1 MLTVTHDIKSPL
13 SSIIGY
19 IELINNTQL
28 EERQHYFL
36 KNMKGSAEHILH
48 LANNMLDFSKLE
60 SNKMEINTVPYNP
73 GRLLQETA
81 DSFLPLAA
89 QKNLKLKSD
98 ISNVLNGLYLGDS
111 MKVRQIVV
119 NILSNAIKYTREG
132 KVSLSAFISGTKD
145 DQFIIVIKD
154 SGPGMTKEEQE
165 LIFKEFTRLTPQ
177 HNNGAEGTG
186 LGLTITLQL
195 VHLLDGE
202 LTLESKK
209 GEGSTFTVKF
219 PLIKATSQESQP
231 TETPSSLPVM
241 HEGMKAFIVD
251 DDILQLT
258 VTTELLRKA
267 GIQCDTCTHPQEALS
282 RLEKGNYNIVLSD
295 IQMPEMDGFELVQQ
309 IRESPNQ
316 QIKNIPVIALSARDD
331 MHEKEYQ
338 EAGFS
343 AYLNKPYTPEQL
355 YSRVN
360 DLLGCAIEMNQP
372 TTQTSD
378 KNAPYNLD
386 MIMVFADN
394 DKDAANQIIGSFISD
409 CKTNFQLLAQ
419 HLESH
424 ETEQIAK
431 LAHKML
437 PMFKQL
443 AINDVIPSLL
453 FLEKMPLDTEENK
466 IRENIEK
473 ILQEGFLKN
482 LYAGMQLRSDILE
495 MTLNNLNA
503 LPGVQAKGILEPGDK
518 IGSSSLTIVLGAS
531 PIVEGAVYTDN
542 YGGKYS
548 GRYRYGMQV
557 IVNEPLRSG
566 DRLVIGGMLSNE
578 KMKNYNLG
586 YETAVNRTGGRL
598 GISCAESD
606 YTLGDYFTQAGAV
619 GTAKTVSLYGSQP
632 LSGRK
637 SGNLRLIY
645 GYEHNR
651 LNDELRV
658 FDYTARKSSDVF
670 HLGLTGSLQSAV
682 SYSGYSAVLRAGN
695 LKLRSG
701 EAQAADEFSR
711 TEGGFSR
718 FNFDVN
724 HVSKLSKV
732 TQFYIFAH
740 GQLANRNL
748 DSSEQFY
755 LGGADAVRA
764 YPQGEAGG
772 DSGYQATAELRYQ
785 TPVKGM
791 SMTLFADVG
800 EVLARKNG
808 DTSDPHRRLAGWGI
822 GVVYS
827 LDRSLYARLD
837 YARKIKGESYRS
849 EAEDKNGRL
858 WFRLYKLF

>member
-1 MLTVTHDIKSPL
+1 MQRPFKFTKLKLITGYILILLLGAIAIVFIYKQTIALTQKGNDEIVMQQKLFIISNTLTKLYEAENTGIAFSQTGTQKNFDTYMKLIEDIKDNMDTLKNLSISSEQNLRIDTINTLLGKRIENLKDLYYVKKYYIPEDFYNKTIEKIGTLKDSADIIPDLREKIITVIDSSYIIRERKGLFRTKRDSILKVDTTLHRIVDTLSMVSTNNNTDTLMNVIRDSWSQYQQQKEEIDAEVSRREAIVIQSGQHITERLKRVLKDLEKEELENTMIRLEQQQITTHHLTRTISWIAIIACVLVVFFVVLIINDITQSQRYRRELEAAKTYTERLLHNREKLMLTVTHDIKSPL

-19 IELINNTQL
+19 IELLNNTQL

-36 KNMKGSAEHILH
+36 KNMKGTAEHILH

-73 GRLLQETA
+73 GRLLQETT

-89 QKNLKLKSD
+89 QKSLELKSD
-98 ISNVLNGLYLGDS
+98 ISNALNGLYLGDS

-132 KVSLSAFISGTKD
+132 KVSLSAFISPTKD

-154 SGPGMTKEEQE
+154 SGPGMTEEEQE

-219 PLIKATSQESQP
+219 PLIKATAQESQP
-231 TETPSSLPVM
+231 TETPSSPPVR

-267 GIQCDTCTHPQEALS
+267 GIQCDTCTRPQEVLS

-309 IRESPNQ
+309 IRESQNQ
-316 QIKNIPVIALSARDD
+316 QIKSIPVIALSARDD

-360 DLLGCAIEMNQP
+360 DLLGCTIETKQP

-419 HLESH
+419 HLELH

-466 IRENIEK
+466 IRESIEK
-473 ILQEGFLKN
+473 ILQEGNNVL
-482 LYAGMQLRSDILE
+482 QLLE
-495 MTLNNLNA
+495 
-503 LPGVQAKGILEPGDK
+503 K
-518 IGSSSLTIVLGAS
+518 
-531 PIVEGAVYTDN
+531 
-542 YGGKYS
+542 
-548 GRYRYGMQV
+548 
-557 IVNEPLRSG
+557 
-566 DRLVIGGMLSNE
+566 
-578 KMKNYNLG
+578 
-586 YETAVNRTGGRL
+586 ETR
-598 GISCAESD
+598 
-606 YTLGDYFTQAGAV
+606 Q
-619 GTAKTVSLYGSQP
+619 
-632 LSGRK
+632 
-637 SGNLRLIY
+637 
-645 GYEHNR
+645 
-651 LNDELRV
+651 
-658 FDYTARKSSDVF
+658 
-670 HLGLTGSLQSAV
+670 
-682 SYSGYSAVLRAGN
+682 
-695 LKLRSG
+695 
-701 EAQAADEFSR
+701 
-711 TEGGFSR
+711 
-718 FNFDVN
+718 
-724 HVSKLSKV
+724 
-732 TQFYIFAH
+732 
-740 GQLANRNL
+740 
-748 DSSEQFY
+748 
-755 LGGADAVRA
+755 
-764 YPQGEAGG
+764 
-772 DSGYQATAELRYQ
+772 
-785 TPVKGM
+785 
-791 SMTLFADVG
+791 
-800 EVLARKNG
+800 
-808 DTSDPHRRLAGWGI
+808 
-822 GVVYS
+822 
-827 LDRSLYARLD
+827 
-837 YARKIKGESYRS
+837 
-849 EAEDKNGRL
+849 
-858 WFRLYKLF
+858 

>member
-1 MLTVTHDIKSPL
+1 MQRPFKFTKLKLITGYILILLLGAIAIVFIYKQTIALTQKGNDEIVMQQKLFIISNTLTKLYEAENTGIAFSQTGTQKNFDTYMKLIEDIKDNMDTLKNLSISSEQNLRIDTINTLLGKRIENLKDLYYVKKYYIPEDFYNKTIEKIGTLKDSADVIPDLREKIITVIDSNYIIRERKGLFRTKRDSILKVDTTLHRIVDTLSMVTTNNNTDTLMNVIRNSWSQYQQQKEEIDAEVSRREDIVIQSGQHITERLKRVLKDLEKEELENTMIRLEQQQITTHHLTRTISWIAIIACVLVVFFVVLIINDITQSQRYRRELEAAKTYTERLLHNREKLMLTVTHDIKSPL

-267 GIQCDTCTHPQEALS
+267 GIQCDTCTHPQEVLS

-338 EAGFS
+338 ETGFS

-378 KNAPYNLD
+378 KNALYNLD

-409 CKTNFQLLAQ
+409 CKTNFQLLVQ

-473 ILQEGFLKN
+473 ILQEGNNIL
-482 LYAGMQLRSDILE
+482 QLLE
-495 MTLNNLNA
+495 
-503 LPGVQAKGILEPGDK
+503 K
-518 IGSSSLTIVLGAS
+518 
-531 PIVEGAVYTDN
+531 
-542 YGGKYS
+542 
-548 GRYRYGMQV
+548 
-557 IVNEPLRSG
+557 
-566 DRLVIGGMLSNE
+566 
-578 KMKNYNLG
+578 
-586 YETAVNRTGGRL
+586 ETR
-598 GISCAESD
+598 
-606 YTLGDYFTQAGAV
+606 Q
-619 GTAKTVSLYGSQP
+619 
-632 LSGRK
+632 
-637 SGNLRLIY
+637 
-645 GYEHNR
+645 
-651 LNDELRV
+651 
-658 FDYTARKSSDVF
+658 
-670 HLGLTGSLQSAV
+670 
-682 SYSGYSAVLRAGN
+682 
-695 LKLRSG
+695 
-701 EAQAADEFSR
+701 
-711 TEGGFSR
+711 
-718 FNFDVN
+718 
-724 HVSKLSKV
+724 
-732 TQFYIFAH
+732 
-740 GQLANRNL
+740 
-748 DSSEQFY
+748 
-755 LGGADAVRA
+755 
-764 YPQGEAGG
+764 
-772 DSGYQATAELRYQ
+772 
-785 TPVKGM
+785 
-791 SMTLFADVG
+791 
-800 EVLARKNG
+800 
-808 DTSDPHRRLAGWGI
+808 
-822 GVVYS
+822 
-827 LDRSLYARLD
+827 
-837 YARKIKGESYRS
+837 
-849 EAEDKNGRL
+849 
-858 WFRLYKLF
+858 

>member
-1 MLTVTHDIKSPL
+1 MQRPFKFTKLKLITGYILILLLGAIAIVFIYKQTIALTQKGNDEIVMQQKLFIISNTLTKLYEAENTGIAFSQTGTQKNFDTYMKLIEDIKDNMDTLKNLSISSEQNLRIDTINTLLGKRIENLKDLYYVKKYYIPEDFYNKTIEKIGTLKDSADVIPDLREKIITVIDSNYIIRERKGLFRTKRDSILKVDTTLHRIVDTLSMVTTNNNTDTLMNVIRDSWSQYQQQKEEIDAEVSRREDIVIQSGQHITERLKRVLKDLEKEELENTMIRLEQQQITTHHLTRTISWIAIIACVLVVFFVVLIINDITQSQRYRRELEAAKTYTERLLHNREKLMLTVTHDIKSPL

-267 GIQCDTCTHPQEALS
+267 GIQCDTCTHPQEVLS

-338 EAGFS
+338 ETGFS

-378 KNAPYNLD
+378 KNALYNLD

-409 CKTNFQLLAQ
+409 CKTNFQLLVQ

-473 ILQEGFLKN
+473 ILQEGNDVL
-482 LYAGMQLRSDILE
+482 QLLE
-495 MTLNNLNA
+495 
-503 LPGVQAKGILEPGDK
+503 K
-518 IGSSSLTIVLGAS
+518 
-531 PIVEGAVYTDN
+531 
-542 YGGKYS
+542 
-548 GRYRYGMQV
+548 
-557 IVNEPLRSG
+557 
-566 DRLVIGGMLSNE
+566 
-578 KMKNYNLG
+578 
-586 YETAVNRTGGRL
+586 ETR
-598 GISCAESD
+598 
-606 YTLGDYFTQAGAV
+606 Q
-619 GTAKTVSLYGSQP
+619 
-632 LSGRK
+632 
-637 SGNLRLIY
+637 
-645 GYEHNR
+645 
-651 LNDELRV
+651 
-658 FDYTARKSSDVF
+658 
-670 HLGLTGSLQSAV
+670 
-682 SYSGYSAVLRAGN
+682 
-695 LKLRSG
+695 
-701 EAQAADEFSR
+701 
-711 TEGGFSR
+711 
-718 FNFDVN
+718 
-724 HVSKLSKV
+724 
-732 TQFYIFAH
+732 
-740 GQLANRNL
+740 
-748 DSSEQFY
+748 
-755 LGGADAVRA
+755 
-764 YPQGEAGG
+764 
-772 DSGYQATAELRYQ
+772 
-785 TPVKGM
+785 
-791 SMTLFADVG
+791 
-800 EVLARKNG
+800 
-808 DTSDPHRRLAGWGI
+808 
-822 GVVYS
+822 
-827 LDRSLYARLD
+827 
-837 YARKIKGESYRS
+837 
-849 EAEDKNGRL
+849 
-858 WFRLYKLF
+858 

>member
-1 MLTVTHDIKSPL
+1 MQRPFKFTKLKLITGYILILLLGAIAIVFIYKQTIALTQKGNDEIVMQQKLFIISNTLTKLYEAENTGIAFSQTGTQKNFDTYMKLIEDIKDNMDTLKNLSISSEQNLRIDTINTLLGKRIENLKDLYYVKKYYIPEDFYNKTIEKIGTLKDSADVIPDLREKIITVIDSNYIIRERKGLFRTKRDSILKVDTTLHRIVDTLSMVTTNNNTDTLMNVIRDSWSQYQQQKEEIDAEVSRREDIVIQSGQHITERLKRVLKDLEKEELENTMIRLEQQQITTHHLTRTISWIAIIACVLVVFFVVLIINDITQSQRYRRELEAAKTYTERLLHNREKLMLTVTHDIKSPL

-19 IELINNTQL
+19 IELLNNTQL

-36 KNMKGSAEHILH
+36 KNMKGTAEHILH

-267 GIQCDTCTHPQEALS
+267 GIQCDTCTHPQEVLS

-338 EAGFS
+338 ETGFS

-378 KNAPYNLD
+378 KNALYNLD

-409 CKTNFQLLAQ
+409 CKTNFQLLVQ

-466 IRENIEK
+466 IRESIEK
-473 ILQEGFLKN
+473 ILQEGNDVL
-482 LYAGMQLRSDILE
+482 QLLE
-495 MTLNNLNA
+495 
-503 LPGVQAKGILEPGDK
+503 K
-518 IGSSSLTIVLGAS
+518 
-531 PIVEGAVYTDN
+531 
-542 YGGKYS
+542 
-548 GRYRYGMQV
+548 
-557 IVNEPLRSG
+557 
-566 DRLVIGGMLSNE
+566 
-578 KMKNYNLG
+578 
-586 YETAVNRTGGRL
+586 ETR
-598 GISCAESD
+598 
-606 YTLGDYFTQAGAV
+606 Q
-619 GTAKTVSLYGSQP
+619 
-632 LSGRK
+632 
-637 SGNLRLIY
+637 
-645 GYEHNR
+645 
-651 LNDELRV
+651 
-658 FDYTARKSSDVF
+658 
-670 HLGLTGSLQSAV
+670 
-682 SYSGYSAVLRAGN
+682 
-695 LKLRSG
+695 
-701 EAQAADEFSR
+701 
-711 TEGGFSR
+711 
-718 FNFDVN
+718 
-724 HVSKLSKV
+724 
-732 TQFYIFAH
+732 
-740 GQLANRNL
+740 
-748 DSSEQFY
+748 
-755 LGGADAVRA
+755 
-764 YPQGEAGG
+764 
-772 DSGYQATAELRYQ
+772 
-785 TPVKGM
+785 
-791 SMTLFADVG
+791 
-800 EVLARKNG
+800 
-808 DTSDPHRRLAGWGI
+808 
-822 GVVYS
+822 
-827 LDRSLYARLD
+827 
-837 YARKIKGESYRS
+837 
-849 EAEDKNGRL
+849 
-858 WFRLYKLF
+858 

>member
-1 MLTVTHDIKSPL
+1 MQRPFKFTKLKLITGYILILLLGAIAIVFIYKQTIALTQKGNDEIVMQQKLFIISNTLTKLYEAENTGIAFSQTGTQKNFDTYMKLIEDIKDNMDTLKNLSISSEQNLRIDTINTLLGKRIENLKDLYYVKKYYIPEDFYNKTIEKIGTLKDSADVIPDLREKIITVIDSNYIIRERKGLFRTKRDSILKVDTTLHRIVDTLSMVTTNNNTDTLMNVIRDSWSQYQQQKEEIDAEVSRREDIVIQSGQHITERLKRVLKDLEKEELENTMIRLEQQQITTHHLTRTISWIAIIACVLVVFFVVLIINDITQSQRYRRELEAAKTYTERLLHNREKLMLTVTHDIKSPL

-267 GIQCDTCTHPQEALS
+267 GIQCDTCTHRQEVLS

-338 EAGFS
+338 ETGFS

-378 KNAPYNLD
+378 KNALYNLD

-409 CKTNFQLLAQ
+409 CKTNFQLLVQ

-473 ILQEGFLKN
+473 ILQEGNNIL
-482 LYAGMQLRSDILE
+482 QLLE
-495 MTLNNLNA
+495 
-503 LPGVQAKGILEPGDK
+503 K
-518 IGSSSLTIVLGAS
+518 
-531 PIVEGAVYTDN
+531 
-542 YGGKYS
+542 
-548 GRYRYGMQV
+548 
-557 IVNEPLRSG
+557 
-566 DRLVIGGMLSNE
+566 
-578 KMKNYNLG
+578 
-586 YETAVNRTGGRL
+586 ET
-598 GISCAESD
+598 C
-606 YTLGDYFTQAGAV
+606 Q
-619 GTAKTVSLYGSQP
+619 
-632 LSGRK
+632 
-637 SGNLRLIY
+637 
-645 GYEHNR
+645 
-651 LNDELRV
+651 
-658 FDYTARKSSDVF
+658 
-670 HLGLTGSLQSAV
+670 
-682 SYSGYSAVLRAGN
+682 
-695 LKLRSG
+695 
-701 EAQAADEFSR
+701 
-711 TEGGFSR
+711 
-718 FNFDVN
+718 
-724 HVSKLSKV
+724 
-732 TQFYIFAH
+732 
-740 GQLANRNL
+740 
-748 DSSEQFY
+748 
-755 LGGADAVRA
+755 
-764 YPQGEAGG
+764 
-772 DSGYQATAELRYQ
+772 
-785 TPVKGM
+785 
-791 SMTLFADVG
+791 
-800 EVLARKNG
+800 
-808 DTSDPHRRLAGWGI
+808 
-822 GVVYS
+822 
-827 LDRSLYARLD
+827 
-837 YARKIKGESYRS
+837 
-849 EAEDKNGRL
+849 
-858 WFRLYKLF
+858 

>member
-1 MLTVTHDIKSPL
+1 MQRPFKFTKLKLITGYILILLLGPLSIVFIYKQTIALTQKGNDEIVMQQKLFIISNTLTKLYEAENTGIAFSQTGTQKNFDTYMKLIEDIKDNMDTLKNLSISSEQNLRIDTINTLLGKRIENLKDLYYVKKYYIPEDFYNKTIEKIGTLKDSADIIPDLREKIITVIDSSYIIRERKGLFRTKRDSILKVDTTLHRIVDTLSMVSTNNNTDTLMNVIRDSWSQYQQQKEEIDAEVSRREAIVIQSGQHITERLKRVLKDLEKEELENTMIRLEQQQITTHHLTRTISWIAIIACVLVVFFVVLIINDITQSQRYRRELEAAKTYTERLLHNREKLMLTVTHDIKSPL

-19 IELINNTQL
+19 IELLNNTQL

-36 KNMKGSAEHILH
+36 KNMKGTAEHILH

-73 GRLLQETA
+73 GRLLQETT

-89 QKNLKLKSD
+89 QKSLELKSD
-98 ISNVLNGLYLGDS
+98 ISNALNGLYLGDS

-132 KVSLSAFISGTKD
+132 KVSLSAFISPTKD

-154 SGPGMTKEEQE
+154 SGPGMTEEEQE

-219 PLIKATSQESQP
+219 PLIKATAQESQP
-231 TETPSSLPVM
+231 TETPSSPPVR

-267 GIQCDTCTHPQEALS
+267 GIQCDTCTHPQEVLS

-309 IRESPNQ
+309 IRESQNQ
-316 QIKNIPVIALSARDD
+316 QIKSIPVIALSARDD

-360 DLLGCAIEMNQP
+360 DLLGCTIETKQP

-419 HLESH
+419 HLELH

-466 IRENIEK
+466 IRESIEK
-473 ILQEGFLKN
+473 ILQEGNNVL
-482 LYAGMQLRSDILE
+482 QLLE
-495 MTLNNLNA
+495 
-503 LPGVQAKGILEPGDK
+503 K
-518 IGSSSLTIVLGAS
+518 
-531 PIVEGAVYTDN
+531 
-542 YGGKYS
+542 
-548 GRYRYGMQV
+548 
-557 IVNEPLRSG
+557 
-566 DRLVIGGMLSNE
+566 
-578 KMKNYNLG
+578 
-586 YETAVNRTGGRL
+586 ETR
-598 GISCAESD
+598 
-606 YTLGDYFTQAGAV
+606 Q
-619 GTAKTVSLYGSQP
+619 
-632 LSGRK
+632 
-637 SGNLRLIY
+637 
-645 GYEHNR
+645 
-651 LNDELRV
+651 
-658 FDYTARKSSDVF
+658 
-670 HLGLTGSLQSAV
+670 
-682 SYSGYSAVLRAGN
+682 
-695 LKLRSG
+695 
-701 EAQAADEFSR
+701 
-711 TEGGFSR
+711 
-718 FNFDVN
+718 
-724 HVSKLSKV
+724 
-732 TQFYIFAH
+732 
-740 GQLANRNL
+740 
-748 DSSEQFY
+748 
-755 LGGADAVRA
+755 
-764 YPQGEAGG
+764 
-772 DSGYQATAELRYQ
+772 
-785 TPVKGM
+785 
-791 SMTLFADVG
+791 
-800 EVLARKNG
+800 
-808 DTSDPHRRLAGWGI
+808 
-822 GVVYS
+822 
-827 LDRSLYARLD
+827 
-837 YARKIKGESYRS
+837 
-849 EAEDKNGRL
+849 
-858 WFRLYKLF
+858 

>member
-1 MLTVTHDIKSPL
+1 MQRPFKFTKFKLITGYILILLLGAIAIIFIYKQTIALTQKGSDEIVMQQKLFIISNTLTKLYEAENTGIAFSQTGTQKNFDTYMKLIEEIRDNMDTLKNLSISSEQNLRIDTINTLLSKRIDNLKDLYYVKKYYIPEDFYNKTIEKIGTIKDSTDVIPDLREKIITVIDSSYIIRERKGLFRTKRDSILKVDTTLHRIVDTLNMVTTNNNTDTLMNVIRDSWSQYQQQKEEIDAEVSRREGIVIQSGQHITERLKRVLKELEKEELKNTMTRLEQQQITTHHLTRTISWIAIIACVLVVFFVVLIINDITQSQRYRRELEAAKTYTERLLHNREKLMLTVTHDIKSPL

-19 IELINNTQL
+19 IELLNNTQL

-89 QKNLKLKSD
+89 QKNLELKSNV
-98 ISNVLNGLYLGDS
+98 SNALNGLYLGDS

-132 KVSLSAFISGTKD
+132 RVSLSAFISGTKD
-145 DQFIIVIKD
+145 NQFIIVIKD
-154 SGPGMTKEEQE
+154 SGPGMTEEEQE
-165 LIFKEFTRLTPQ
+165 LIFKEFTRLNPQ

-195 VHLLDGE
+195 VHLLNGE

-209 GEGSTFTVKF
+209 GEGSTFTVKL
-219 PLIKATSQESQP
+219 PLIKATAQEFQP
-231 TETPSSLPVM
+231 TETPALTPII

-258 VTTELLRKA
+258 VTTELLQKV

-282 RLEKGNYNIVLSD
+282 QLEKGNYNIVLSD

-309 IRESPNQ
+309 IRKSQKQ
-316 QIKNIPVIALSARDD
+316 QIRNIPVIALSARDD

-360 DLLGCAIEMNQP
+360 DLLGCDIKTKQLV
-372 TTQTSD
+372 TQVTD
-378 KNAPYNLD
+378 KNLPYNLE

-409 CKTNFQLLAQ
+409 CKTNFQLLAK
-419 HLESH
+419 HLEAH

-473 ILQEGFLKN
+473 ILQEGNDVL
-482 LYAGMQLRSDILE
+482 QLLE
-495 MTLNNLNA
+495 
-503 LPGVQAKGILEPGDK
+503 K
-518 IGSSSLTIVLGAS
+518 
-531 PIVEGAVYTDN
+531 
-542 YGGKYS
+542 
-548 GRYRYGMQV
+548 
-557 IVNEPLRSG
+557 
-566 DRLVIGGMLSNE
+566 
-578 KMKNYNLG
+578 
-586 YETAVNRTGGRL
+586 ETR
-598 GISCAESD
+598 
-606 YTLGDYFTQAGAV
+606 Q
-619 GTAKTVSLYGSQP
+619 
-632 LSGRK
+632 
-637 SGNLRLIY
+637 
-645 GYEHNR
+645 
-651 LNDELRV
+651 
-658 FDYTARKSSDVF
+658 
-670 HLGLTGSLQSAV
+670 
-682 SYSGYSAVLRAGN
+682 
-695 LKLRSG
+695 
-701 EAQAADEFSR
+701 
-711 TEGGFSR
+711 
-718 FNFDVN
+718 
-724 HVSKLSKV
+724 
-732 TQFYIFAH
+732 
-740 GQLANRNL
+740 
-748 DSSEQFY
+748 
-755 LGGADAVRA
+755 
-764 YPQGEAGG
+764 
-772 DSGYQATAELRYQ
+772 
-785 TPVKGM
+785 
-791 SMTLFADVG
+791 
-800 EVLARKNG
+800 
-808 DTSDPHRRLAGWGI
+808 
-822 GVVYS
+822 
-827 LDRSLYARLD
+827 
-837 YARKIKGESYRS
+837 
-849 EAEDKNGRL
+849 
-858 WFRLYKLF
+858 

>member
-1 MLTVTHDIKSPL
+1 MQRPFKFTKFKLITGYILILLLGAIAIIFIYKQTIALTQKGSDEIVMQQKLFIISNTLTKLYEAENTGIAFSQTGTQKNFDTYMKLIEEIRDNMDTLKNLSISSEQNLRIDTINTLLSKRIDNLKDLYYVKKYYIPEDFYNKTIEKIGTIKDSTDVIPDLREKIITVIDSSYIIRERKGLFRTKRDSILKVDTTLHRIVDTLNMVTTNNNTDTLMNVIRDSWSQYQQQKEEIDAEVSRREGIVIQSGQHITERLKRVLKELEKEELKNTMTRLEQQQITTHHLTRTISWIAIIACVLVVFFVVLIINDITQSQRYRRELEAAKTYTERLLHNREKLMLTVTHDIKSPL

-19 IELINNTQL
+19 IELLNNTQL

-89 QKNLKLKSD
+89 QKNLELKSNV
-98 ISNVLNGLYLGDS
+98 SNALNGLYLGDS

-132 KVSLSAFISGTKD
+132 RVSLSAFISGTKD
-145 DQFIIVIKD
+145 NQFIIVIKD
-154 SGPGMTKEEQE
+154 SGPGMTEEEQE
-165 LIFKEFTRLTPQ
+165 LIFKEFTRLNPQ

-195 VHLLDGE
+195 VHLLNGE

-219 PLIKATSQESQP
+219 PLIKATAQEFQP
-231 TETPSSLPVM
+231 TETPALTPII

-258 VTTELLRKA
+258 VTTELLQKV

-282 RLEKGNYNIVLSD
+282 QLEKGNYNIVLSD

-309 IRESPNQ
+309 IRKSQKQ
-316 QIKNIPVIALSARDD
+316 QIRNIPVIALSARDD

-360 DLLGCAIEMNQP
+360 DLLGCDIKTKQLV
-372 TTQTSD
+372 TQVTD
-378 KNAPYNLD
+378 KNLPYNLE

-409 CKTNFQLLAQ
+409 CKTNFQLLAK
-419 HLESH
+419 HLEAH

-443 AINDVIPSLL
+443 SINDIIPSLL

-473 ILQEGFLKN
+473 ILQEGNDVL
-482 LYAGMQLRSDILE
+482 QLLE
-495 MTLNNLNA
+495 
-503 LPGVQAKGILEPGDK
+503 E
-518 IGSSSLTIVLGAS
+518 
-531 PIVEGAVYTDN
+531 
-542 YGGKYS
+542 
-548 GRYRYGMQV
+548 
-557 IVNEPLRSG
+557 
-566 DRLVIGGMLSNE
+566 
-578 KMKNYNLG
+578 
-586 YETAVNRTGGRL
+586 ET
-598 GISCAESD
+598 
-606 YTLGDYFTQAGAV
+606 
-619 GTAKTVSLYGSQP
+619 
-632 LSGRK
+632 
-637 SGNLRLIY
+637 
-645 GYEHNR
+645 
-651 LNDELRV
+651 
-658 FDYTARKSSDVF
+658 
-670 HLGLTGSLQSAV
+670 
-682 SYSGYSAVLRAGN
+682 
-695 LKLRSG
+695 
-701 EAQAADEFSR
+701 
-711 TEGGFSR
+711 
-718 FNFDVN
+718 
-724 HVSKLSKV
+724 
-732 TQFYIFAH
+732 
-740 GQLANRNL
+740 
-748 DSSEQFY
+748 
-755 LGGADAVRA
+755 
-764 YPQGEAGG
+764 
-772 DSGYQATAELRYQ
+772 YQ
-785 TPVKGM
+785 
-791 SMTLFADVG
+791 
-800 EVLARKNG
+800 
-808 DTSDPHRRLAGWGI
+808 
-822 GVVYS
+822 
-827 LDRSLYARLD
+827 
-837 YARKIKGESYRS
+837 
-849 EAEDKNGRL
+849 
-858 WFRLYKLF
+858 

>member
-1 MLTVTHDIKSPL
+1 MQRPFKFTKLKLITGYILILLLGAIAIVFIYKQTIALTQKGNDEIVMQQKLFIISNTLTKLYEAENTGIAFSQTGTQKNFDTYMKLIEDIKDNMDTLKNLSISSEQNLRIDTINTLLGKRIENLKDLYYVKKYYIPEDFYNKTIEKIGTLKDSADVIPDLREKIITVIDSNYIIRERKGLFRTKRDSILKVDTTLHRIVDTLSMVTTNNNTDTLMNVIRDSWSQYQQQKEEIDAEVSRREDIVIQSGQHITERLKRVLKDLEKEELENTMIRLEQQQITTHHLTRTISWIAIIACVLVVFFVVLIINDITQSQRYRRELEAAKTYTERLLHNREKLMLTVTHDIKSPL

-19 IELINNTQL
+19 IELLNNTQL

-98 ISNVLNGLYLGDS
+98 ISNALNGLYLGDS

-231 TETPSSLPVM
+231 TETPSSPPVR

-267 GIQCDTCTHPQEALS
+267 GIQCDTCTHPQEVLS

-338 EAGFS
+338 ETGFS

-378 KNAPYNLD
+378 KNALYNLD

-409 CKTNFQLLAQ
+409 CKTNFQLLVQ

-473 ILQEGFLKN
+473 ILQEGNDVL
-482 LYAGMQLRSDILE
+482 QLLE
-495 MTLNNLNA
+495 
-503 LPGVQAKGILEPGDK
+503 K
-518 IGSSSLTIVLGAS
+518 
-531 PIVEGAVYTDN
+531 
-542 YGGKYS
+542 
-548 GRYRYGMQV
+548 
-557 IVNEPLRSG
+557 
-566 DRLVIGGMLSNE
+566 
-578 KMKNYNLG
+578 
-586 YETAVNRTGGRL
+586 ETR
-598 GISCAESD
+598 
-606 YTLGDYFTQAGAV
+606 Q
-619 GTAKTVSLYGSQP
+619 
-632 LSGRK
+632 
-637 SGNLRLIY
+637 
-645 GYEHNR
+645 
-651 LNDELRV
+651 
-658 FDYTARKSSDVF
+658 
-670 HLGLTGSLQSAV
+670 
-682 SYSGYSAVLRAGN
+682 
-695 LKLRSG
+695 
-701 EAQAADEFSR
+701 
-711 TEGGFSR
+711 
-718 FNFDVN
+718 
-724 HVSKLSKV
+724 
-732 TQFYIFAH
+732 
-740 GQLANRNL
+740 
-748 DSSEQFY
+748 
-755 LGGADAVRA
+755 
-764 YPQGEAGG
+764 
-772 DSGYQATAELRYQ
+772 
-785 TPVKGM
+785 
-791 SMTLFADVG
+791 
-800 EVLARKNG
+800 
-808 DTSDPHRRLAGWGI
+808 
-822 GVVYS
+822 
-827 LDRSLYARLD
+827 
-837 YARKIKGESYRS
+837 
-849 EAEDKNGRL
+849 
-858 WFRLYKLF
+858 

>member
-1 MLTVTHDIKSPL
+1 MNVIRDSWSQYQQQKEEIDAEVSRREDIVIQSGQHITERLKRVLKDLEKEELENTMIRLEQQQITTHHLTRTISWIAIIACVLVVFFVVLIINDITQSQRYRRELEAAKTYTERLLHNREKLMLTVTHDIKSPL

-267 GIQCDTCTHPQEALS
+267 GIQCDTCTHPQEVLS

-338 EAGFS
+338 ETGFS

-378 KNAPYNLD
+378 KNALYNLD

-409 CKTNFQLLAQ
+409 CKTNFQLLVQ

-473 ILQEGFLKN
+473 ILQEGNDVL
-482 LYAGMQLRSDILE
+482 QLLE
-495 MTLNNLNA
+495 
-503 LPGVQAKGILEPGDK
+503 K
-518 IGSSSLTIVLGAS
+518 
-531 PIVEGAVYTDN
+531 
-542 YGGKYS
+542 
-548 GRYRYGMQV
+548 
-557 IVNEPLRSG
+557 
-566 DRLVIGGMLSNE
+566 
-578 KMKNYNLG
+578 
-586 YETAVNRTGGRL
+586 ETR
-598 GISCAESD
+598 
-606 YTLGDYFTQAGAV
+606 Q
-619 GTAKTVSLYGSQP
+619 
-632 LSGRK
+632 
-637 SGNLRLIY
+637 
-645 GYEHNR
+645 
-651 LNDELRV
+651 
-658 FDYTARKSSDVF
+658 
-670 HLGLTGSLQSAV
+670 
-682 SYSGYSAVLRAGN
+682 
-695 LKLRSG
+695 
-701 EAQAADEFSR
+701 
-711 TEGGFSR
+711 
-718 FNFDVN
+718 
-724 HVSKLSKV
+724 
-732 TQFYIFAH
+732 
-740 GQLANRNL
+740 
-748 DSSEQFY
+748 
-755 LGGADAVRA
+755 
-764 YPQGEAGG
+764 
-772 DSGYQATAELRYQ
+772 
-785 TPVKGM
+785 
-791 SMTLFADVG
+791 
-800 EVLARKNG
+800 
-808 DTSDPHRRLAGWGI
+808 
-822 GVVYS
+822 
-827 LDRSLYARLD
+827 
-837 YARKIKGESYRS
+837 
-849 EAEDKNGRL
+849 
-858 WFRLYKLF
+858 

>member
-1 MLTVTHDIKSPL
+1 MQRPFKFTKLKLITGYILILLLGAIAIVFIYKQTIALTQKGNDEIVMQQKLFIISNTLTKLYEAENTGIAFSQTGTQKNFDTYMKLIEDIKDNMDTLKNLSISSEQNLRIDTINTLLGKRIKNLKDLYYVKKYYIPEDFYNKTIEKIGTLKDSADVIPDLREKIITVIDSNYIIRERKGLFRTKRDSILKVDTTLHRIVDTLSMVTTNNNTDTLMNVIRDSWSQYQQQKEEIDAEVSRREDIVIQSGQHITERLKRVLKDLEKEELENTMIRLEQQQITTHHLTRTISWIAIIACVLVVFFVVLIINDITQSQRYRRELEAAKTYTERLLHNREKLMLTVTHDIKSPL

-267 GIQCDTCTHPQEALS
+267 GIQCDTCTHPQEVLS

-338 EAGFS
+338 ETGFS

-378 KNAPYNLD
+378 KNALYNLD

-409 CKTNFQLLAQ
+409 CKTNFQLLVQ

-473 ILQEGFLKN
+473 ILQEGNDVL
-482 LYAGMQLRSDILE
+482 QLLE
-495 MTLNNLNA
+495 
-503 LPGVQAKGILEPGDK
+503 K
-518 IGSSSLTIVLGAS
+518 
-531 PIVEGAVYTDN
+531 
-542 YGGKYS
+542 
-548 GRYRYGMQV
+548 
-557 IVNEPLRSG
+557 
-566 DRLVIGGMLSNE
+566 
-578 KMKNYNLG
+578 
-586 YETAVNRTGGRL
+586 ET
-598 GISCAESD
+598 C
-606 YTLGDYFTQAGAV
+606 Q
-619 GTAKTVSLYGSQP
+619 
-632 LSGRK
+632 
-637 SGNLRLIY
+637 
-645 GYEHNR
+645 
-651 LNDELRV
+651 
-658 FDYTARKSSDVF
+658 
-670 HLGLTGSLQSAV
+670 
-682 SYSGYSAVLRAGN
+682 
-695 LKLRSG
+695 
-701 EAQAADEFSR
+701 
-711 TEGGFSR
+711 
-718 FNFDVN
+718 
-724 HVSKLSKV
+724 
-732 TQFYIFAH
+732 
-740 GQLANRNL
+740 
-748 DSSEQFY
+748 
-755 LGGADAVRA
+755 
-764 YPQGEAGG
+764 
-772 DSGYQATAELRYQ
+772 
-785 TPVKGM
+785 
-791 SMTLFADVG
+791 
-800 EVLARKNG
+800 
-808 DTSDPHRRLAGWGI
+808 
-822 GVVYS
+822 
-827 LDRSLYARLD
+827 
-837 YARKIKGESYRS
+837 
-849 EAEDKNGRL
+849 
-858 WFRLYKLF
+858 

>member
-1 MLTVTHDIKSPL
+1 MQRPFKFTKLKLITGYILILLLGAIAIVFIYKQTIALTQKGNDEIVMQQKLFIISNTLTKLYEAENTGIAFSQTGTQKNFDTYMKLIEDIKDNMDTLKNLSISSEQNLRIDTINTLLGKRIENLKDLYYVKKYYIPEDFYNKTIEKIGTLKDSADVIPDLREKIITVIDSNYIIRERKGLFRTKRDSILKVDTTLHRIVDTLSMVTTNNNTDTLMNVIRDSWSQYQQQKEEIDAEVSRREDIVIQSGQHITERLKRVLKDLEKEELENTMIRLEQQQITTHHLTRTISWIAIIACVLVVFFVVLIINDITQSQRYRRELEAAKTYTERLLHNREKLMLTVTHDIKSPL

-267 GIQCDTCTHPQEALS
+267 GIQCDTCTHPQEVLS

-338 EAGFS
+338 ETGFS

-409 CKTNFQLLAQ
+409 CKTNFQLLVQ

-473 ILQEGFLKN
+473 ILQEGNDVL
-482 LYAGMQLRSDILE
+482 QLLE
-495 MTLNNLNA
+495 
-503 LPGVQAKGILEPGDK
+503 K
-518 IGSSSLTIVLGAS
+518 
-531 PIVEGAVYTDN
+531 
-542 YGGKYS
+542 
-548 GRYRYGMQV
+548 
-557 IVNEPLRSG
+557 
-566 DRLVIGGMLSNE
+566 
-578 KMKNYNLG
+578 
-586 YETAVNRTGGRL
+586 ETR
-598 GISCAESD
+598 
-606 YTLGDYFTQAGAV
+606 Q
-619 GTAKTVSLYGSQP
+619 
-632 LSGRK
+632 
-637 SGNLRLIY
+637 
-645 GYEHNR
+645 
-651 LNDELRV
+651 
-658 FDYTARKSSDVF
+658 
-670 HLGLTGSLQSAV
+670 
-682 SYSGYSAVLRAGN
+682 
-695 LKLRSG
+695 
-701 EAQAADEFSR
+701 
-711 TEGGFSR
+711 
-718 FNFDVN
+718 
-724 HVSKLSKV
+724 
-732 TQFYIFAH
+732 
-740 GQLANRNL
+740 
-748 DSSEQFY
+748 
-755 LGGADAVRA
+755 
-764 YPQGEAGG
+764 
-772 DSGYQATAELRYQ
+772 
-785 TPVKGM
+785 
-791 SMTLFADVG
+791 
-800 EVLARKNG
+800 
-808 DTSDPHRRLAGWGI
+808 
-822 GVVYS
+822 
-827 LDRSLYARLD
+827 
-837 YARKIKGESYRS
+837 
-849 EAEDKNGRL
+849 
-858 WFRLYKLF
+858 

>member
-1 MLTVTHDIKSPL
+1 MQRPFKFTKLKLITGYILILLLGAIAIVFIYKQTIALTQKGNDEIVMQQKLFIISNTLTKLYEAENTGIAFSQTGTQKNFDTYMKLIEDIKDNMDTLKNLSISSEQNLRIDTINTLLGKRIENLKDLYYVKKYYIPEDFYNKTIEKIGTLKDSADVIPDLREKIITVIDSNYIIRERKGLFRTKRDSILKVDTTLHRIVDTLSMVTTNNNTDTLMNVIRDSWSQYQQQKEEIDAEVSRREAIVIQSGQHITERLKRVLKDLEKEELENTMIRLEQQQITTHHLTRTISWIAIIACVLVVFFVVLIINDITQSQRYRRELEAAKTYTERLLHNREKLMLTVTHDIKSPL

-19 IELINNTQL
+19 IELLNNTQL

-36 KNMKGSAEHILH
+36 KNMKGTAEHILH

-89 QKNLKLKSD
+89 QKSLELKSD
-98 ISNVLNGLYLGDS
+98 ISNALNGLYLGDS

-132 KVSLSAFISGTKD
+132 KVSLSAFISPTKD

-154 SGPGMTKEEQE
+154 SGPGMTEEEQE

-195 VHLLDGE
+195 VHLLNGE

-219 PLIKATSQESQP
+219 PLIKATAQESQP

-267 GIQCDTCTHPQEALS
+267 GIQCDTCTHPQEVLS

-338 EAGFS
+338 ETGFS

-378 KNAPYNLD
+378 KNALYNLD

-409 CKTNFQLLAQ
+409 CKTNFQLLVQ

-466 IRENIEK
+466 IRESIEK
-473 ILQEGFLKN
+473 ILQEGNNVL
-482 LYAGMQLRSDILE
+482 QLLE
-495 MTLNNLNA
+495 
-503 LPGVQAKGILEPGDK
+503 K
-518 IGSSSLTIVLGAS
+518 
-531 PIVEGAVYTDN
+531 
-542 YGGKYS
+542 
-548 GRYRYGMQV
+548 
-557 IVNEPLRSG
+557 
-566 DRLVIGGMLSNE
+566 
-578 KMKNYNLG
+578 
-586 YETAVNRTGGRL
+586 ETR
-598 GISCAESD
+598 
-606 YTLGDYFTQAGAV
+606 Q
-619 GTAKTVSLYGSQP
+619 
-632 LSGRK
+632 
-637 SGNLRLIY
+637 
-645 GYEHNR
+645 
-651 LNDELRV
+651 
-658 FDYTARKSSDVF
+658 
-670 HLGLTGSLQSAV
+670 
-682 SYSGYSAVLRAGN
+682 
-695 LKLRSG
+695 
-701 EAQAADEFSR
+701 
-711 TEGGFSR
+711 
-718 FNFDVN
+718 
-724 HVSKLSKV
+724 
-732 TQFYIFAH
+732 
-740 GQLANRNL
+740 
-748 DSSEQFY
+748 
-755 LGGADAVRA
+755 
-764 YPQGEAGG
+764 
-772 DSGYQATAELRYQ
+772 
-785 TPVKGM
+785 
-791 SMTLFADVG
+791 
-800 EVLARKNG
+800 
-808 DTSDPHRRLAGWGI
+808 
-822 GVVYS
+822 
-827 LDRSLYARLD
+827 
-837 YARKIKGESYRS
+837 
-849 EAEDKNGRL
+849 
-858 WFRLYKLF
+858 

>member
-1 MLTVTHDIKSPL
+1 MQRPFKFTKLKLITGYILILLLGAIAIVFIYKQTIALTQKGNDEIVMQQKLFIISNTLTKLYEAENTGIAFSQTGTQKNFDTYMKLIEDIKNNMDTLKNLSISSEQNLRIDTINTLLGKRIENLKDLYYVKKYYIPEDFYNKTIEKIGTLKDSADIIPDLREKIITVIDSSYIIRERKGLFRTKRDSILKVDTTLHRIVDTLSMVTTNNNTDTLMNVIRDSWSQYQQQKEEIDAEVSRREAIVIQSGQHITERLKRVLKDLEKEELENTMIRLEQQQITTHHLTRTISWIAIIACVLVVFFVVLIINDITQSQRYRWELEAAKTYTERLLHNREKLMLTVTHDIKSPL

-19 IELINNTQL
+19 IELLNNTQL

-36 KNMKGSAEHILH
+36 KNMKGTAEHILH

-89 QKNLKLKSD
+89 QKSLELKSD
-98 ISNVLNGLYLGDS
+98 ISNALNGLYLGDS

-132 KVSLSAFISGTKD
+132 KVSLSAFISPTKD

-154 SGPGMTKEEQE
+154 SGPGMTEEEQE

-219 PLIKATSQESQP
+219 PLVKATAQESQP
-231 TETPSSLPVM
+231 TETPSSPPVR

-267 GIQCDTCTHPQEALS
+267 GIQCDTCTHPQEVLS

-309 IRESPNQ
+309 IRESQNQ
-316 QIKNIPVIALSARDD
+316 QIKSLPVIALSARDD

-360 DLLGCAIEMNQP
+360 DLLGCTIETKQP

-419 HLESH
+419 HLELH

-466 IRENIEK
+466 IRESIEK
-473 ILQEGFLKN
+473 ILQEGNNVL
-482 LYAGMQLRSDILE
+482 QLLE
-495 MTLNNLNA
+495 
-503 LPGVQAKGILEPGDK
+503 K
-518 IGSSSLTIVLGAS
+518 
-531 PIVEGAVYTDN
+531 
-542 YGGKYS
+542 
-548 GRYRYGMQV
+548 
-557 IVNEPLRSG
+557 
-566 DRLVIGGMLSNE
+566 
-578 KMKNYNLG
+578 
-586 YETAVNRTGGRL
+586 ETR
-598 GISCAESD
+598 
-606 YTLGDYFTQAGAV
+606 Q
-619 GTAKTVSLYGSQP
+619 
-632 LSGRK
+632 
-637 SGNLRLIY
+637 
-645 GYEHNR
+645 
-651 LNDELRV
+651 
-658 FDYTARKSSDVF
+658 
-670 HLGLTGSLQSAV
+670 
-682 SYSGYSAVLRAGN
+682 
-695 LKLRSG
+695 
-701 EAQAADEFSR
+701 
-711 TEGGFSR
+711 
-718 FNFDVN
+718 
-724 HVSKLSKV
+724 
-732 TQFYIFAH
+732 
-740 GQLANRNL
+740 
-748 DSSEQFY
+748 
-755 LGGADAVRA
+755 
-764 YPQGEAGG
+764 
-772 DSGYQATAELRYQ
+772 
-785 TPVKGM
+785 
-791 SMTLFADVG
+791 
-800 EVLARKNG
+800 
-808 DTSDPHRRLAGWGI
+808 
-822 GVVYS
+822 
-827 LDRSLYARLD
+827 
-837 YARKIKGESYRS
+837 
-849 EAEDKNGRL
+849 
-858 WFRLYKLF
+858 

>member
-1 MLTVTHDIKSPL
+1 MQRPFKFTKLKLITGYILILLLGAIAIIFIYKQSIALTQKGNDEIVMQQKLFIISNTLTKLYEAENTGIAFSQTGTQKNFDTYMKLIEAIKDNMDTLKNLSISSEQNLRIDTINTLLGKRIKNLKDLYYVKKYYIPEDFYNKTIEKIGTLKDSTDVIPDLREKIITVIDSNYIIRERKGLFRTKRDSILKVDTTLHRIVDTLSMVTMNNNTDTLMNMIRDSWSQYQQQKEEINAEVSRREGIVIQSGQHITERLKRVLKDLEQEELENTMIRLEQQQITTHHLTRTISWIAIIACVLVVFFVVLIINDITQSQRYRRELEAAKTYTERLLHNREKLMLTVTHDIKSPL

-19 IELINNTQL
+19 IELLNNTQL

-36 KNMKGSAEHILH
+36 KNMKGTAEHILH

-73 GRLLQETA
+73 RRLLQETA

-89 QKNLKLKSD
+89 QKNLELKSD
-98 ISNVLNGLYLGDS
+98 ISNGLNGLYLGDS

-132 KVSLSAFISGTKD
+132 KVSLSAFISSTKD

-154 SGPGMTKEEQE
+154 SGPGMTEEEQE

-177 HNNGAEGTG
+177 HNNGTEGTG

-219 PLIKATSQESQP
+219 PLIKATAQESQP
-231 TETPSSLPVM
+231 TSPPIM

-267 GIQCDTCTHPQEALS
+267 GIQCDTCTHPQETLS

-309 IRESPNQ
+309 IRESQNQ

-338 EAGFS
+338 KAGFS

-355 YSRVN
+355 YSKVN
-360 DLLGCAIEMNQP
+360 DLLGCAIKTNLP
-372 TTQTSD
+372 TTQTSN
-378 KNAPYNLD
+378 KNAPYSLD

-409 CKTNFQLLAQ
+409 CKTNFQLLAK

-424 ETEQIAK
+424 DTEQIAK

-473 ILQEGFLKN
+473 ILREGN
-482 LYAGMQLRSDILE
+482 
-495 MTLNNLNA
+495 
-503 LPGVQAKGILEPGDK
+503 
-518 IGSSSLTIVLGAS
+518 
-531 PIVEGAVYTDN
+531 
-542 YGGKYS
+542 
-548 GRYRYGMQV
+548 
-557 IVNEPLRSG
+557 
-566 DRLVIGGMLSNE
+566 
-578 KMKNYNLG
+578 
-586 YETAVNRTGGRL
+586 
-598 GISCAESD
+598 
-606 YTLGDYFTQAGAV
+606 
-619 GTAKTVSLYGSQP
+619 
-632 LSGRK
+632 
-637 SGNLRLIY
+637 
-645 GYEHNR
+645 
-651 LNDELRV
+651 
-658 FDYTARKSSDVF
+658 
-670 HLGLTGSLQSAV
+670 
-682 SYSGYSAVLRAGN
+682 AVL
-695 LKLRSG
+695 
-701 EAQAADEFSR
+701 
-711 TEGGFSR
+711 
-718 FNFDVN
+718 
-724 HVSKLSKV
+724 
-732 TQFYIFAH
+732 
-740 GQLANRNL
+740 QLLEKETR
-748 DSSEQFY
+748 Q
-755 LGGADAVRA
+755 
-764 YPQGEAGG
+764 
-772 DSGYQATAELRYQ
+772 
-785 TPVKGM
+785 
-791 SMTLFADVG
+791 
-800 EVLARKNG
+800 
-808 DTSDPHRRLAGWGI
+808 
-822 GVVYS
+822 
-827 LDRSLYARLD
+827 
-837 YARKIKGESYRS
+837 
-849 EAEDKNGRL
+849 
-858 WFRLYKLF
+858 

>member
-1 MLTVTHDIKSPL
+1 MQRPFKFTKLKLITGYILILLLGAIAIVFIYKQTIALTQKGNDEIVMQQKLFIISNTLTKLYEAENTGIAFSQTGTQKNFDTYMKLIEDIKDNMDTLKNLSISSEQNLRIDTINTLLGKRIENLKDLYYVKKYYIPEDFYNKTIEKIGTLKDSADIIPDLREKIITVIDSSYIIRERKGLFRTKRDSILKVDTTLHRIVDTLSMVSTNNNTDTLMNVIRDSWSQYQQQKEEIDAEVSRREAIVIQSGQHITERLKRVLKDLEKEELENTMIRLEQQQITTHHLTRTISWIAIIACVLVVFFVVLIINDITQSQRYRRELEAAKTYTERLLHNREKLMLTVTHDIKSPL

-19 IELINNTQL
+19 IELLNNTQL

-36 KNMKGSAEHILH
+36 KNMKGTAEHILH

-73 GRLLQETA
+73 GRLLQETT

-89 QKNLKLKSD
+89 QKSLELKSD
-98 ISNVLNGLYLGDS
+98 ISNALNGLYLGDS

-132 KVSLSAFISGTKD
+132 KVSLSAFISPTKD

-154 SGPGMTKEEQE
+154 SGPGMTEEEQE

-219 PLIKATSQESQP
+219 PLIKATAQESQP
-231 TETPSSLPVM
+231 TETPSSPPVR

-267 GIQCDTCTHPQEALS
+267 GIQCDTCTHPQDGREAVVQFLI
-282 RLEKGNYNIVLSD
+282 KGDTYDLILMDV
-295 IQMPEMDGFELVQQ
+295 QMPEMDGFELVQQ
-309 IRESPNQ
+309 IRESQNQ
-316 QIKNIPVIALSARDD
+316 QIKSIPVIALSARDD

-360 DLLGCAIEMNQP
+360 DLLGCTIETKQP

-419 HLESH
+419 HLELH

-466 IRENIEK
+466 IRESIEK
-473 ILQEGFLKN
+473 ILQEGNNVL
-482 LYAGMQLRSDILE
+482 QLLE
-495 MTLNNLNA
+495 
-503 LPGVQAKGILEPGDK
+503 K
-518 IGSSSLTIVLGAS
+518 
-531 PIVEGAVYTDN
+531 
-542 YGGKYS
+542 
-548 GRYRYGMQV
+548 
-557 IVNEPLRSG
+557 
-566 DRLVIGGMLSNE
+566 
-578 KMKNYNLG
+578 
-586 YETAVNRTGGRL
+586 ETR
-598 GISCAESD
+598 
-606 YTLGDYFTQAGAV
+606 Q
-619 GTAKTVSLYGSQP
+619 
-632 LSGRK
+632 
-637 SGNLRLIY
+637 
-645 GYEHNR
+645 
-651 LNDELRV
+651 
-658 FDYTARKSSDVF
+658 
-670 HLGLTGSLQSAV
+670 
-682 SYSGYSAVLRAGN
+682 
-695 LKLRSG
+695 
-701 EAQAADEFSR
+701 
-711 TEGGFSR
+711 
-718 FNFDVN
+718 
-724 HVSKLSKV
+724 
-732 TQFYIFAH
+732 
-740 GQLANRNL
+740 
-748 DSSEQFY
+748 
-755 LGGADAVRA
+755 
-764 YPQGEAGG
+764 
-772 DSGYQATAELRYQ
+772 
-785 TPVKGM
+785 
-791 SMTLFADVG
+791 
-800 EVLARKNG
+800 
-808 DTSDPHRRLAGWGI
+808 
-822 GVVYS
+822 
-827 LDRSLYARLD
+827 
-837 YARKIKGESYRS
+837 
-849 EAEDKNGRL
+849 
-858 WFRLYKLF
+858 

>member
-1 MLTVTHDIKSPL
+1 MQRPFKFTKLKLITGYILILLLGAIAIVFIYKQTIALTQKGNDEIVMQQKLFIISNTLTKLYEAENTGIAFSQTGTQKNFDTYMKLIEDIKDNMDTLKNLSISSEQNLRIDTINTLLGKRIENLKDLYYVKKYYIPEDFYNKTIEKIGTLKDSADVIPDLREKIITVIDSNYIIRERKGLFRTKRDSILKVDTTLHRIVDTLSMVTTNNNTDTLMNVIRDSWSQYQQQKEEIDAEVSRREDIVIQSGQHITERLKRVLKDLEKEELENTMIRLEQQQITTHHLTRTISWIAIIACVLVVFFVVLIINDITQSQRYRRELEAAKTYTERLLHNREKLMLTVTHDIKSPL

-267 GIQCDTCTHPQEALS
+267 GIQCDTCTHPQEVLS

-338 EAGFS
+338 ETGFS

-409 CKTNFQLLAQ
+409 CKTNFQLLVQ

-473 ILQEGFLKN
+473 ILQEGNDVL
-482 LYAGMQLRSDILE
+482 QLLE
-495 MTLNNLNA
+495 
-503 LPGVQAKGILEPGDK
+503 K
-518 IGSSSLTIVLGAS
+518 
-531 PIVEGAVYTDN
+531 
-542 YGGKYS
+542 
-548 GRYRYGMQV
+548 
-557 IVNEPLRSG
+557 
-566 DRLVIGGMLSNE
+566 
-578 KMKNYNLG
+578 
-586 YETAVNRTGGRL
+586 ET
-598 GISCAESD
+598 C
-606 YTLGDYFTQAGAV
+606 Q
-619 GTAKTVSLYGSQP
+619 
-632 LSGRK
+632 
-637 SGNLRLIY
+637 
-645 GYEHNR
+645 
-651 LNDELRV
+651 
-658 FDYTARKSSDVF
+658 
-670 HLGLTGSLQSAV
+670 
-682 SYSGYSAVLRAGN
+682 
-695 LKLRSG
+695 
-701 EAQAADEFSR
+701 
-711 TEGGFSR
+711 
-718 FNFDVN
+718 
-724 HVSKLSKV
+724 
-732 TQFYIFAH
+732 
-740 GQLANRNL
+740 
-748 DSSEQFY
+748 
-755 LGGADAVRA
+755 
-764 YPQGEAGG
+764 
-772 DSGYQATAELRYQ
+772 
-785 TPVKGM
+785 
-791 SMTLFADVG
+791 
-800 EVLARKNG
+800 
-808 DTSDPHRRLAGWGI
+808 
-822 GVVYS
+822 
-827 LDRSLYARLD
+827 
-837 YARKIKGESYRS
+837 
-849 EAEDKNGRL
+849 
-858 WFRLYKLF
+858 

>member
-1 MLTVTHDIKSPL
+1 MQRPFKFTKLKLITGYILILLLGAIAIVFIYKQTIALTQKGNDEIVMQQKLFIISNTLTKLYEAENTGIAFSQTGTQKNFDTYMKLIEDIKDNMDTLKNLSISSEQNLRIDTINTLLGKRIENLKDLYYVKKYYIPEDFYNKTIEKIGTLKDSADVIPDLREKIITVIDSNYIIRERKGLFRTKRDSILKVDTTLHRIVDTLSMVTTNNNTDTLMNVIRDSWSQYQQQKEEIDAEVSRRENIVIQSGQHITERLKRVLKDLEKEELENTMIRLEQQQITTHHLTRTISWIAIIACVLVVFFVVLIINDITQSQRYRRELEAAKTYTERLLHNREKLMLTVTHDIKSPL

-267 GIQCDTCTHPQEALS
+267 GIQCDTCTHPQEVLS

-338 EAGFS
+338 ETGFS

-378 KNAPYNLD
+378 KNALYNLD

-409 CKTNFQLLAQ
+409 CKTNFQLLVQ

-473 ILQEGFLKN
+473 ILQEGNDVL
-482 LYAGMQLRSDILE
+482 QLLE
-495 MTLNNLNA
+495 
-503 LPGVQAKGILEPGDK
+503 K
-518 IGSSSLTIVLGAS
+518 
-531 PIVEGAVYTDN
+531 
-542 YGGKYS
+542 
-548 GRYRYGMQV
+548 
-557 IVNEPLRSG
+557 
-566 DRLVIGGMLSNE
+566 
-578 KMKNYNLG
+578 
-586 YETAVNRTGGRL
+586 ET
-598 GISCAESD
+598 C
-606 YTLGDYFTQAGAV
+606 Q
-619 GTAKTVSLYGSQP
+619 
-632 LSGRK
+632 
-637 SGNLRLIY
+637 
-645 GYEHNR
+645 
-651 LNDELRV
+651 
-658 FDYTARKSSDVF
+658 
-670 HLGLTGSLQSAV
+670 
-682 SYSGYSAVLRAGN
+682 
-695 LKLRSG
+695 
-701 EAQAADEFSR
+701 
-711 TEGGFSR
+711 
-718 FNFDVN
+718 
-724 HVSKLSKV
+724 
-732 TQFYIFAH
+732 
-740 GQLANRNL
+740 
-748 DSSEQFY
+748 
-755 LGGADAVRA
+755 
-764 YPQGEAGG
+764 
-772 DSGYQATAELRYQ
+772 
-785 TPVKGM
+785 
-791 SMTLFADVG
+791 
-800 EVLARKNG
+800 
-808 DTSDPHRRLAGWGI
+808 
-822 GVVYS
+822 
-827 LDRSLYARLD
+827 
-837 YARKIKGESYRS
+837 
-849 EAEDKNGRL
+849 
-858 WFRLYKLF
+858 

>member
-1 MLTVTHDIKSPL
+1 MQQKLFIISNTLTKLYEAENTGIAFSQTGTQKNFDTYMKLIEDIKDNMDTLKNLSISSEQNLRIDTINTLLGKRIENLKDLYYVKKYYIPEDFYNKTIEKIGTLKDSADIIPDLREKIITVIDSSYIIRERKGLFRTKRDSILKVDTTLHRIVDTLSMVSTNNNTDTLMNVIRDSWSQYQQQKEEIDAEVSRREAIVIQSGQHITERLKRVLKDLEKEELENTMIRLEQQQITTHHLTRTISWIAIIACVLVVFFVVLIINDITQSQRYRRELEAAKTYTERLLHNREKLMLTVTHDIKSPL

-19 IELINNTQL
+19 IELLNNTQL

-36 KNMKGSAEHILH
+36 KNMKGTAEHILH

-73 GRLLQETA
+73 GRLLQETT

-89 QKNLKLKSD
+89 QKSLELKSD
-98 ISNVLNGLYLGDS
+98 ISNALNGLYLGDS

-132 KVSLSAFISGTKD
+132 KVSLSAFISPTKD

-154 SGPGMTKEEQE
+154 SGPGMTEEEQE

-219 PLIKATSQESQP
+219 PLIKATAQESQP
-231 TETPSSLPVM
+231 TETPSSPPVR

-267 GIQCDTCTHPQEALS
+267 GIQCDTCTHPQEVLS

-309 IRESPNQ
+309 IRESQNQ
-316 QIKNIPVIALSARDD
+316 QIKSIPVIALSARDD

-360 DLLGCAIEMNQP
+360 DLLGCTIETKQP

-419 HLESH
+419 HLELH

-466 IRENIEK
+466 IRESIEK
-473 ILQEGFLKN
+473 ILQEGNNVL
-482 LYAGMQLRSDILE
+482 QLLE
-495 MTLNNLNA
+495 
-503 LPGVQAKGILEPGDK
+503 K
-518 IGSSSLTIVLGAS
+518 
-531 PIVEGAVYTDN
+531 
-542 YGGKYS
+542 
-548 GRYRYGMQV
+548 
-557 IVNEPLRSG
+557 
-566 DRLVIGGMLSNE
+566 
-578 KMKNYNLG
+578 
-586 YETAVNRTGGRL
+586 ETR
-598 GISCAESD
+598 
-606 YTLGDYFTQAGAV
+606 Q
-619 GTAKTVSLYGSQP
+619 
-632 LSGRK
+632 
-637 SGNLRLIY
+637 
-645 GYEHNR
+645 
-651 LNDELRV
+651 
-658 FDYTARKSSDVF
+658 
-670 HLGLTGSLQSAV
+670 
-682 SYSGYSAVLRAGN
+682 
-695 LKLRSG
+695 
-701 EAQAADEFSR
+701 
-711 TEGGFSR
+711 
-718 FNFDVN
+718 
-724 HVSKLSKV
+724 
-732 TQFYIFAH
+732 
-740 GQLANRNL
+740 
-748 DSSEQFY
+748 
-755 LGGADAVRA
+755 
-764 YPQGEAGG
+764 
-772 DSGYQATAELRYQ
+772 
-785 TPVKGM
+785 
-791 SMTLFADVG
+791 
-800 EVLARKNG
+800 
-808 DTSDPHRRLAGWGI
+808 
-822 GVVYS
+822 
-827 LDRSLYARLD
+827 
-837 YARKIKGESYRS
+837 
-849 EAEDKNGRL
+849 
-858 WFRLYKLF
+858 

>member
-1 MLTVTHDIKSPL
+1 MQRPFKFTKLKLITGYILILLLGAIAIVFIYKQTIALTQKGNDEIVMQQKLFIISNTLTKLYEAENTGIAFSQTGTQKNFDTYMKLIEDIKDNMDTLKNLSISSEQNLRIDTINTLLGKRIENLKDLYYVKKYYIPEDFYNKTIEKIGTLKDSADIIPDLREKIITVIDSSYIIRERKGLFRTKRDSILKVDTTLHRIVDTLSMVSTNNNTDTLMNVIRDSWSQYQQQKEEIDAEVSRREAIVIQSGQHITERLKRVLKDLEKEELENTMIRLEQQQITTHHLTRTISWIAIIACVLVVFFVVLIINDITQSQRYRRELEAAKTYTERLLHNREKLMLTVTHDIKSPL

-19 IELINNTQL
+19 IELLNNTQL

-36 KNMKGSAEHILH
+36 KNMKGTAEHILH

-89 QKNLKLKSD
+89 QKSLELKSD
-98 ISNVLNGLYLGDS
+98 ISNALNGLYLGDS

-132 KVSLSAFISGTKD
+132 KVSLSAFISPTKD

-154 SGPGMTKEEQE
+154 SGPGMTEEEQE

-219 PLIKATSQESQP
+219 PLIKATAQESQP
-231 TETPSSLPVM
+231 TETPSSPPVR

-258 VTTELLRKA
+258 VTTELLRKT
-267 GIQCDTCTHPQEALS
+267 GIQCDTCTHSQEALS

-309 IRESPNQ
+309 IRESQNQ
-316 QIKNIPVIALSARDD
+316 QIKSIPVIALSARDD

-360 DLLGCAIEMNQP
+360 DLLGCAIETKQP

-419 HLESH
+419 HLELH

-466 IRENIEK
+466 IRESIEK
-473 ILQEGFLKN
+473 ILQEGNNVL
-482 LYAGMQLRSDILE
+482 QLLE
-495 MTLNNLNA
+495 
-503 LPGVQAKGILEPGDK
+503 K
-518 IGSSSLTIVLGAS
+518 
-531 PIVEGAVYTDN
+531 
-542 YGGKYS
+542 
-548 GRYRYGMQV
+548 
-557 IVNEPLRSG
+557 
-566 DRLVIGGMLSNE
+566 
-578 KMKNYNLG
+578 
-586 YETAVNRTGGRL
+586 ETR
-598 GISCAESD
+598 
-606 YTLGDYFTQAGAV
+606 Q
-619 GTAKTVSLYGSQP
+619 
-632 LSGRK
+632 
-637 SGNLRLIY
+637 
-645 GYEHNR
+645 
-651 LNDELRV
+651 
-658 FDYTARKSSDVF
+658 
-670 HLGLTGSLQSAV
+670 
-682 SYSGYSAVLRAGN
+682 
-695 LKLRSG
+695 
-701 EAQAADEFSR
+701 
-711 TEGGFSR
+711 
-718 FNFDVN
+718 
-724 HVSKLSKV
+724 
-732 TQFYIFAH
+732 
-740 GQLANRNL
+740 
-748 DSSEQFY
+748 
-755 LGGADAVRA
+755 
-764 YPQGEAGG
+764 
-772 DSGYQATAELRYQ
+772 
-785 TPVKGM
+785 
-791 SMTLFADVG
+791 
-800 EVLARKNG
+800 
-808 DTSDPHRRLAGWGI
+808 
-822 GVVYS
+822 
-827 LDRSLYARLD
+827 
-837 YARKIKGESYRS
+837 
-849 EAEDKNGRL
+849 
-858 WFRLYKLF
+858 